1 MIKLAAPVTMG
12 SDDALLYHTSL
23 TDSFHHQRRQA
34 EGDEGERW
42 TVSGPKGTWGEP
54 GVTPQCSRLWRIVLA
69 AALLLSLLLGALL
82 DRAFDGSGL
91 AGPLGVV
98 RQAPLADGGEQVW
111 SGRTKGGVV
120 PVGWAHSQAGAIAA
134 ATSYTVALSSSEVLF
149 DPAKRRLAI
158 DAIAAPE
165 ARVRLQR
172 ELDATADTV
181 AVALTRGPPA
191 DNAAATLDPARVI
204 FQAVPVRYRVD
215 LYDSSHARIA
225 IWMTGVAGYQPSG
238 LPVQEAWGV
247 TTVQLRWVHTD
258 WKETSATVQDGP
270 TPVADGTPPTP
281 TPVLVREAQ
290 RFKEYRYAVGQ

>member
-1 MIKLAAPVTMG
+1 M
-12 SDDALLYHTSL
+12 D
-23 TDSFHHQRRQA
+23 
-34 EGDEGERW
+34 GER
-42 TVSGPKGTWGEP
+42 SKGNVGRAR
-54 GVTPQCSRLWRIVLA
+54 GDPQCSRLWRIVLA